1 MLAIGVDIGT
11 TTLCGVITN
20 SVTGEIEKAVT
31 LDNHSAVE
39 GRYSWER
46 LQDPDRILSR
56 VKHIIAA
63 LSEGR
68 TQIGAI
74 GITGQM
80 HGIVYVNAEGEAVS
94 PLFTWQ
100 DGRGDLP
107 KSNGKSYAGYL
118 SEKTGHSLATGYG
131 AVTHFY
137 NEENGLVPET
147 AVRICTI
154 HAYTAM
160 RLSGQREPVLHMSDG
175 AGLGLFDKEKNIFD
189 LKAVRQ
195 AGISPSLLPS
205 VTKDTVPIGTTP
217 EGVPVCPAIGDNQA
231 SFIGSVKE
239 PETGV
244 LVNVGTG
251 SQISRYINAFA
262 LLPGMDT
269 RPLDR
274 GGYLLVGAPLCGGS
288 AYALLEGFYR
298 SVLALASEKPGL
310 LSGKLLYNA
319 MDKAVLALL
328 DKESTHGLEARSELK
343 VSPLFSGTREEP
355 QLRGAI
361 TQIAMDNFTPE
372 QLALGF
378 LKGMAAQL
386 YGYYEDMVKHTGAAP
401 QYLVGSGNGIR
412 KNLPL
417 KRVLEKTFGLPLK
430 IPRYKEEASYGASL
444 LALASTGGYKD
455 MAEARMAIRYE

>member
-20 SVTGEIEKAVT
+20 SETGEIEKAIT
-31 LDNHSAVE
+31 LNNHSTLE
-39 GRYSWER
+39 GRYSWEQ
-46 LQDPDRILSR
+46 LQDPDRILNR

-80 HGIVYVNAEGEAVS
+80 HGIVYVNAVGEAVS

-107 KSNGKSYAGYL
+107 RANGKSYARYL
-118 SEKTGHSLATGYG
+118 SEKTGYSLATGYG
-131 AVTHFY
+131 TVTHFY
-137 NEENGLVPET
+137 NEENGLVPQG

-154 HAYTAM
+154 HAYAAM
-160 RLSGQREPVLHMSDG
+160 RLSGQREPVLHVSDG
-175 AGLGLFDKEKNIFD
+175 ASLGLYDKERNAFD
-189 LKAVRQ
+189 LEAARR
-195 AGISPSLLPS
+195 AGLSPVLLPS
-205 VTKDTVPIGTTP
+205 VTKCTSPIGKTP

-239 PETGV
+239 PEAGV

-262 LLPGMDT
+262 QLPGMDT
-269 RPLDR
+269 RPLYSES
-274 GGYLLVGAPLCGGS
+274 YLLVGAPLCGGS

-298 SVLALASEKPGL
+298 SVAALASEKPGL
-310 LSGKLLYNA
+310 LSDKHLYNA

-328 DKESTHGLEARSELK
+328 DKESTDGLGAWRELK
-343 VSPLFSGTREEP
+343 VSPLFSGTREAP
-355 QLRGAI
+355 QLRGSI

-372 QLALGF
+372 HLALGF

-386 YGYYEDMVKHTGAAP
+386 YDYYEDMVKHTGAAP

-412 KNLPL
+412 KNIPL
-417 KRVLEKTFGLPLK
+417 KRVLEKTFGLSLK

-444 LALASTGGYKD
+444 LALASTGGFKD
-455 MAEARMAIRYE
+455 MGEARGVIRYE